1 VPWAWTGPEKKVARE
16 AGDRSLALRL
26 DRLPDFKVFRTVIM
40 PYLHHL
46 LDMLLELQI
55 RYLFIFSKKKNFK
68 FVHLNLYS
76 ATDS

>member
-40 PYLHHL
+40 PYLHHRPTGYAFRTSNSL
-46 LDMLLELQI
+46 FIYFFKKKELQI
-55 RYLFIFSKKKNFK
+55 RASELVFR
-68 FVHLNLYS
+68 H
-76 ATDS
+76 